1 MINLRILF
9 CFVLMALSTT
19 LQAERFVVE
28 SEGTAL
34 KTAELPY
41 SVYEARAISNA
52 LQLVLHT
59 GAQSLDSFSLVENGK
74 VLFDQISAQ
83 SNVQIAGY
91 RVLSTKDHGDKVSAR
106 LKILLLPENQNE
118 TQISCR
124 QPNNLDLA
132 FKWQGLSI
140 KKSMPFWVRF
150 DELSLTHT
158 IGAMM
163 AANRKFNFQENNS
176 ERSTTSSGYSLYE
189 NENENTPKRSIPNYL
204 LTLSLDLDVK
214 TTNVIQ
220 RKKVLLVKA
229 KSELF
234 RKSKALNGTETK
246 TEMEI
251 EKSGMFVGGSNS
263 RRRDLESIQEA
274 VFKLAVES
282 ITQTLNHLECMNFT
296 GKIKLKNG
304 NLEIDYGLQDGLSPD
319 DIFSSIQSGTQQYYF
334 TVKQMNNTST
344 TLHALTQGKTGKS
357 FDGLNIKLLERY

>member
-1 MINLRILF
+1 MLI
-9 CFVLMALSTT
+9 ALSTT
-19 LQAERFVVE
+19 LRAERFVVE
-28 SEGTAL
+28 AEGTAL

-132 FKWQGLSI
+132 FQWQGLSI
-140 KKSMPFWVRF
+140 KKSMPFWVQF
-150 DELSLTHT
+150 DELSLTQT
-158 IGAMM
+158 IEAMM

-176 ERSTTSSGYSLYE
+176 DRSTTSSSYSLY
-189 NENENTPKRSIPNYL
+189 ENENTPKRSIPNYL
-204 LTLSLDLDVK
+204 LTLSLDLDVT

-234 RKSKALNGTETK
+234 RKAKALNGTETK

-263 RRRDLESIQEA
+263 RRRDLDSIQEA

-282 ITQTLNHLECMNFT
+282 ITQTLQHLECMHFS
-296 GKIKLKNG
+296 GKIKLKNE

-319 DIFSSIQSGTQQYYF
+319 DIFSSVQSGTQQYYF

-357 FDGLNIKLLERY
+357 FDGLSIKLLERY

>member
-1 MINLRILF
+1 MDNLRILF
-9 CFVLMALSTT
+9 CFVLMALSTS

-52 LQLVLHT
+52 LQLVLQT

-106 LKILLLPENQNE
+106 LEILLLPENQNE

-140 KKSMPFWVRF
+140 KKSLPFWVQF
-150 DELSLTHT
+150 DELSLTQT
-158 IGAMM
+158 IEAMM
-163 AANRKFNFQENNS
+163 AANPKFNFQENNS
-176 ERSTTSSGYSLYE
+176 DRSSTSSSYSLYE
-189 NENENTPKRSIPNYL
+189 SGNTPKRSIPNYL
-204 LTLSLDLDVK
+204 LTLSLDLDAK
-214 TTNVIQ
+214 TTHVIQ
-220 RKKVLLVKA
+220 RKKVLVVKA

-263 RRRDLESIQEA
+263 RRQDLESIQEA
-274 VFKLAVES
+274 VFELAVGS
-282 ITQTLNHLECMNFT
+282 ITQTLHHLECMNFS
-296 GKIKLKNG
+296 GKIKLKNE

-344 TLHALTQGKTGKS
+344 TLHALTQGKTGKY
-357 FDGLNIKLLERY
+357 FDGLSIKLLERY

>member
-1 MINLRILF
+1 MDNLRILF
-9 CFVLMALSTT
+9 CFVLMALSTS

-52 LQLVLHT
+52 LQLVLQT

-106 LKILLLPENQNE
+106 LEILLLPENQNE
-118 TQISCR
+118 TQMSCR

-140 KKSMPFWVRF
+140 KKSLPFWVQF
-150 DELSLTHT
+150 DELSLTQT
-158 IGAMM
+158 IEAMM
-163 AANRKFNFQENNS
+163 AANPKFNFQENNS
-176 ERSTTSSGYSLYE
+176 DRSSTSSSYSLYE
-189 NENENTPKRSIPNYL
+189 SGNTPKRSIPNYL
-204 LTLSLDLDVK
+204 LTLSLDLDAK
-214 TTNVIQ
+214 TTHVIQ
-220 RKKVLLVKA
+220 RKKVLVVKA

-274 VFKLAVES
+274 VFELAVGS
-282 ITQTLNHLECMNFT
+282 ITQTLHHLECMNFS
-296 GKIKLKNG
+296 GKIKLKNK

-357 FDGLNIKLLERY
+357 FDGLSIKLLERY

>member
-1 MINLRILF
+1 MHKIYFLIYLILVTLSNAAVAEGLIVEAKGT
-9 CFVLMALSTT
+9 VLKTTT
-19 LQAERFVVE
+19 LSNDLYQ
-28 SEGTAL
+28 T
-34 KTAELPY
+34 
-41 SVYEARAISNA
+41 RAIANA
-52 LQLVLHT
+52 LQTVVHSSP
-59 GAQSLDSFSLVENGK
+59 QSLGSFSLIENGK

-106 LKILLLPENQNE
+106 LEILLLPTDQNE

-140 KKSMPFWVRF
+140 KKSLPFWVQF
-150 DELSLTHT
+150 DELSLTQT
-158 IGAMM
+158 IEAMM
-163 AANRKFNFQENNS
+163 AANPKFNFQENNS
-176 ERSTTSSGYSLYE
+176 DRSSTSSSYSLYE
-189 NENENTPKRSIPNYL
+189 SGNTPKRSIPNYL

-282 ITQTLNHLECMNFT
+282 ITQTLHHLECMNFS
-296 GKIKLKNG
+296 GKIKLKNK

-319 DIFSSIQSGTQQYYF
+319 DIFSSLQSGTQQYYF

-357 FDGLNIKLLERY
+357 FDGLSIKLLERY

>member
-1 MINLRILF
+1 MMDNLRILF
-9 CFVLMALSTT
+9 CFVLMALSTS

-52 LQLVLHT
+52 LQLVLQT

-91 RVLSTKDHGDKVSAR
+91 RVLSIKDHGDKVSAR
-106 LKILLLPENQNE
+106 LEILLLPENQNE

-140 KKSMPFWVRF
+140 KKSLPFWVQF
-150 DELSLTHT
+150 DELSLTQT
-158 IGAMM
+158 IEAMM
-163 AANRKFNFQENNS
+163 AANPKFNFQENNS
-176 ERSTTSSGYSLYE
+176 DRSSTSSSYSLYE
-189 NENENTPKRSIPNYL
+189 SGNTPKRSIPNYL
-204 LTLSLDLDVK
+204 LTLSLDLDAK
-214 TTNVIQ
+214 TTHVIQ
-220 RKKVLLVKA
+220 RKKVLVVKA

-274 VFKLAVES
+274 VFELAVGS
-282 ITQTLNHLECMNFT
+282 ITQTLHHLECMNFS
-296 GKIKLKNG
+296 GKIKLKNE

-344 TLHALTQGKTGKS
+344 TLHALTQGKTGKY
-357 FDGLNIKLLERY
+357 FDGLSIKLLERY

>member
-1 MINLRILF
+1 MT
-9 CFVLMALSTT
+9 LSTT

-140 KKSMPFWVRF
+140 KKSMPFWVQF
-150 DELSLTHT
+150 DEQSLAQT
-158 IGAMM
+158 IEAMM

-176 ERSTTSSGYSLYE
+176 DRSTTPSSYSLY
-189 NENENTPKRSIPNYL
+189 ENENTPKRSIPNYL

-263 RRRDLESIQEA
+263 RRQDLESIQEA
-274 VFKLAVES
+274 VFELAVES
-282 ITQTLNHLECMNFT
+282 ITQTLHHLECMNFS
-296 GKIKLKNG
+296 GKIKLKNE
-304 NLEIDYGLQDGLSPD
+304 NLEIDYGLQDGLTPD
-319 DIFSSIQSGTQQYYF
+319 DIFSTIQSGTQQYYF

-357 FDGLNIKLLERY
+357 FDGLSIKLLERY

>member
-1 MINLRILF
+1 MLI
-9 CFVLMALSTT
+9 ALSTT
-19 LQAERFVVE
+19 LRAERFVVE

-132 FKWQGLSI
+132 FQWQGLSI
-140 KKSMPFWVRF
+140 KKSMPFWVQF
-150 DELSLTHT
+150 DELSLTQT
-158 IGAMM
+158 IEAMM

-176 ERSTTSSGYSLYE
+176 DRSTTSSGYSLY
-189 NENENTPKRSIPNYL
+189 ENENTPKRSIPNYL

-214 TTNVIQ
+214 ATNVIQ

-229 KSELF
+229 KSQLF

-263 RRRDLESIQEA
+263 SRRDLDSIQEA

-282 ITQTLNHLECMNFT
+282 ITQTLHHLECMNFS
-296 GKIKLKNG
+296 GKIKLKNK

-319 DIFSSIQSGTQQYYF
+319 DIFSSVQSGTQQYYF

-357 FDGLNIKLLERY
+357 FDGLSIKLLERY

>member
-1 MINLRILF
+1 MDNLRILF
-9 CFVLMALSTT
+9 CFVLMALSTS

-52 LQLVLHT
+52 LQLVLQT

-106 LKILLLPENQNE
+106 LEILLLPENQNE

-140 KKSMPFWVRF
+140 KKSLPFWVQF
-150 DELSLTHT
+150 DELSLTQT
-158 IGAMM
+158 IEAMM
-163 AANRKFNFQENNS
+163 AANPKFNFQENNS
-176 ERSTTSSGYSLYE
+176 DRSSTSSSYSLYE
-189 NENENTPKRSIPNYL
+189 SGNTPKRSIPNYL
-204 LTLSLDLDVK
+204 LTLSLDLDAK
-214 TTNVIQ
+214 TTHVIQ
-220 RKKVLLVKA
+220 RKKVLVVKA

-263 RRRDLESIQEA
+263 RRRDLDSIQEA

-282 ITQTLNHLECMNFT
+282 ITQTLHHLECMNFS
-296 GKIKLKNG
+296 GKIKFKNE

-319 DIFSSIQSGTQQYYF
+319 DIFSSVQSGTQQYYF

-344 TLHALTQGKTGKS
+344 TLHALTQGKAGKS
-357 FDGLNIKLLERY
+357 FDGLSIKLLERY

>member
-1 MINLRILF
+1 MDNLRILF
-9 CFVLMALSTT
+9 CFVLMALSTS

-52 LQLVLHT
+52 LQLVLQT

-106 LKILLLPENQNE
+106 LEILLLPENQNE

-132 FKWQGLSI
+132 FKWKGLSI
-140 KKSMPFWVRF
+140 KKSMPFWVQF
-150 DELSLTHT
+150 DELSLTQT
-158 IGAMM
+158 IEAMM

-176 ERSTTSSGYSLYE
+176 DRSTTSSSYSLY
-189 NENENTPKRSIPNYL
+189 ENENTPKRSIPNYL

-220 RKKVLLVKA
+220 RKKVLIVKA

-234 RKSKALNGTETK
+234 RKSKVLNATETK

-251 EKSGMFVGGSNS
+251 EKSGVFVGGSNS

-274 VFKLAVES
+274 VFELAVGS
-282 ITQTLNHLECMNFT
+282 ITQTLQHLECMHFS
-296 GKIKLKNG
+296 GKIKLKNE

-334 TVKQMNNTST
+334 TVEQMSNTST
-344 TLHALTQGKTGKS
+344 TLHALTPGKTGKS
-357 FDGLNIKLLERY
+357 FDGLNIKLLERF

>member
-1 MINLRILF
+1 
-9 CFVLMALSTT
+9 MALTNT
-19 LQAERFVVE
+19 LHAERFVIE

-41 SVYEARAISNA
+41 SLYEARAISNA
-52 LQLVLHT
+52 LQLALQK

-106 LKILLLPENQNE
+106 LEILLLPTDQNK

-132 FKWQGLSI
+132 FEWQGFSI
-140 KKSMPFWVRF
+140 KKSLPFWVQF
-150 DELSLTHT
+150 DKLSLTQA
-158 IGAMM
+158 IESMM
-163 AANRKFNFQENNS
+163 ATDHKFNFQKNDS
-176 ERSTTSSGYSLYE
+176 DRFTASSSYSLYD
-189 NENENTPKRSIPNYL
+189 NENAPVRSVPNYL
-204 LTLSLDLDVK
+204 LTLALDLDVK

-234 RKSKALNGTETK
+234 RKSQVLSGAEPK
-246 TEMEI
+246 TEIEI
-251 EKSGMFVGGSNS
+251 EKSGMFASGSNS
-263 RRRDLESIQEA
+263 RRQDLESIQTAISE
-274 VFKLAVES
+274 LALAS
-282 ITQTLNHLECMNFT
+282 ITQTLQHLECMNFS
-296 GKIKLKNG
+296 GEIKLKNK
-304 NLEIDYGLQDGLSPD
+304 NLEIDYGLQDGLSPE
-319 DIFSSIQSGTQQYYF
+319 DIFSSLQSGTQQYYF

-344 TLHALTQGKTGKS
+344 TLHALTQGKTGMS
-357 FDGLNIKLLERY
+357 FDGLNIKLLERF

>member
-1 MINLRILF
+1 MMDNLRILF
-9 CFVLMALSTT
+9 CFVLMALSTS

-52 LQLVLHT
+52 LQLVLQT

-106 LKILLLPENQNE
+106 LEILLLPENQNE

-140 KKSMPFWVRF
+140 KKSLPFWVQF
-150 DELSLTHT
+150 DELSLTQT
-158 IGAMM
+158 IEAMM
-163 AANRKFNFQENNS
+163 AANPKFNFQENNS
-176 ERSTTSSGYSLYE
+176 DRSSTSSSYSLYE
-189 NENENTPKRSIPNYL
+189 SGNTPKRSIPNYL
-204 LTLSLDLDVK
+204 LTLSLDLDAK
-214 TTNVIQ
+214 TTHVIQ
-220 RKKVLLVKA
+220 RKKVLVVKA

-274 VFKLAVES
+274 VFELAVGS
-282 ITQTLNHLECMNFT
+282 ITQTLHHLECMNFS
-296 GKIKLKNG
+296 GKIKLKNE

-344 TLHALTQGKTGKS
+344 TLHALTQGKTGKY
-357 FDGLNIKLLERY
+357 FDGLSIKLLERY

>member
-118 TQISCR
+118 TQVSCR

-176 ERSTTSSGYSLYE
+176 ERSTTSSGYSLY
-189 NENENTPKRSIPNYL
+189 ENENTPKRSIPNYL

-263 RRRDLESIQEA
+263 KRRDLESIQEA

>member
-1 MINLRILF
+1 MDNLRILF
-9 CFVLMALSTT
+9 CFVLMALSTS

-52 LQLVLHT
+52 LQLVLQT

-106 LKILLLPENQNE
+106 LEILLLPENQNE

-140 KKSMPFWVRF
+140 KKSLPFWVQF
-150 DELSLTHT
+150 DELSLTQT
-158 IGAMM
+158 IEAMM
-163 AANRKFNFQENNS
+163 AANPKFNFQENNS
-176 ERSTTSSGYSLYE
+176 DRSSTSSSYSLYE
-189 NENENTPKRSIPNYL
+189 SGNTPKRSIPNYL
-204 LTLSLDLDVK
+204 LTLSLDLDAK
-214 TTNVIQ
+214 TTHVIQ
-220 RKKVLLVKA
+220 RKKVLVVKA

-274 VFKLAVES
+274 VFELAVGS
-282 ITQTLNHLECMNFT
+282 ITQTLHHLECMNFS
-296 GKIKLKNG
+296 GKIKLKNK

-319 DIFSSIQSGTQQYYF
+319 DIFSSVQSGTQQYYF

-344 TLHALTQGKTGKS
+344 TLHALTQGKTGKY
-357 FDGLNIKLLERY
+357 FDGLSIKLLERY

>member
-1 MINLRILF
+1 MMKNLQILF

-19 LQAERFVVE
+19 LHAERFVVE

-132 FKWQGLSI
+132 FQWQGLSI
-140 KKSMPFWVRF
+140 KKSMPFWVQF
-150 DELSLTHT
+150 DELSLTQT
-158 IGAMM
+158 IEAMM

-176 ERSTTSSGYSLYE
+176 DRSTTSSSYSLY
-189 NENENTPKRSIPNYL
+189 ENENTPKRSIPNYL

-251 EKSGMFVGGSNS
+251 EKSGIFVGGSNS
-263 RRRDLESIQEA
+263 RRRDLESIQDA
-274 VFKLAVES
+274 VFELAVES
-282 ITQTLNHLECMNFT
+282 ITQTLHHLECMNFS
-296 GKIKLKNG
+296 GKIKLKNE

-344 TLHALTQGKTGKS
+344 TLHALTHGKTGKS
-357 FDGLNIKLLERY
+357 FDGLSIKLLERY

>member
-1 MINLRILF
+1 MKNLQILF

-19 LQAERFVVE
+19 LHAERFVVE

-106 LKILLLPENQNE
+106 LKILLMPENQNE
-118 TQISCR
+118 NQISCR

-140 KKSMPFWVRF
+140 KKSMPFWVQF
-150 DELSLTHT
+150 DELSLTQT
-158 IGAMM
+158 IEAMM
-163 AANRKFNFQENNS
+163 AANSKFNFQENNS
-176 ERSTTSSGYSLYE
+176 DRSTASSSYSLY
-189 NENENTPKRSIPNYL
+189 ENENTPKRSIPNYL

-234 RKSKALNGTETK
+234 RKSKVLNGTETK
-246 TEMEI
+246 TELEI
-251 EKSGMFVGGSNS
+251 EKSGMFVGSSNS
-263 RRRDLESIQEA
+263 RRQDLESIQEA
-274 VFKLAVES
+274 VFELAVES
-282 ITQTLNHLECMNFT
+282 ITQTLHHLECMNFS
-296 GKIKLKNG
+296 GKLKLKNET
-304 NLEIDYGLQDGLSPD
+304 LEIDYGLQDGLSPD
-319 DIFSSIQSGTQQYYF
+319 DIFSSKQSGTQQYYF

-357 FDGLNIKLLERY
+357 FDGLSIKLLERY

>member
-1 MINLRILF
+1 MNNLRILF

-140 KKSMPFWVRF
+140 KKSMPFWVQF

-158 IGAMM
+158 IEAMM

-176 ERSTTSSGYSLYE
+176 DRSTTSSGYSLY
-189 NENENTPKRSIPNYL
+189 ENENTPKRSIPNYL

-274 VFKLAVES
+274 VFELAVES
-282 ITQTLNHLECMNFT
+282 ITQTLHHLECMNFS
-296 GKIKLKNG
+296 GKIKLKNK

-357 FDGLNIKLLERY
+357 FDGLSIKLLERY

>member
-1 MINLRILF
+1 
-9 CFVLMALSTT
+9 MALSTT

-140 KKSMPFWVRF
+140 KKSMPFWVQF

-158 IGAMM
+158 IEAMM

-176 ERSTTSSGYSLYE
+176 ERSTTSSGYSLY
-189 NENENTPKRSIPNYL
+189 ENENTPKRSIPNYL

-263 RRRDLESIQEA
+263 RRRDLESIQET
-274 VFKLAVES
+274 VFQLAVDS
-282 ITQTLNHLECMNFT
+282 ITQTLHHLECMNFS
-296 GKIKLKNG
+296 GKIKLKNE

-357 FDGLNIKLLERY
+357 FDGLSIKLLERY

>member
-1 MINLRILF
+1 
-9 CFVLMALSTT
+9 MALSTT

-158 IGAMM
+158 IEAMM

-176 ERSTTSSGYSLYE
+176 ERSTTSSGYSLY
-189 NENENTPKRSIPNYL
+189 ENENTPKRSIPNYL

-357 FDGLNIKLLERY
+357 FDGLSIKLLERY

>member
-1 MINLRILF
+1 MLNNLQILF
-9 CFVLMALSTT
+9 CFVLIALSTT
-19 LQAERFVVE
+19 LRAERFVVE
-28 SEGTAL
+28 AEGTAL

-118 TQISCR
+118 TQVSCR

-140 KKSMPFWVRF
+140 KKSMPFWVQF
-150 DELSLTHT
+150 DELSLTQT
-158 IGAMM
+158 IEAMM

-176 ERSTTSSGYSLYE
+176 DRSTTSSSYSLYE
-189 NENENTPKRSIPNYL
+189 TENTPKRSIPNYL

-220 RKKVLLVKA
+220 RKKVFLVKA

-246 TEMEI
+246 TEIEI

-263 RRRDLESIQEA
+263 RRRDLDSIQEA

-282 ITQTLNHLECMNFT
+282 ITQTLHHLECMNFS
-296 GKIKLKNG
+296 GKIKLKNR

-357 FDGLNIKLLERY
+357 FDGLSIKLLDRY

>member
-1 MINLRILF
+1 MLNNLQILF
-9 CFVLMALSTT
+9 CFVLIALSTT
-19 LQAERFVVE
+19 LRAERFVVE

-132 FKWQGLSI
+132 FQWQGLSI
-140 KKSMPFWVRF
+140 KKSMPFWVQF
-150 DELSLTHT
+150 DELSLTQT
-158 IGAMM
+158 IEAMM

-176 ERSTTSSGYSLYE
+176 DRSTTSSSYSLY
-189 NENENTPKRSIPNYL
+189 ENENTPKRSIPNYL

-214 TTNVIQ
+214 TSNVIQ

-274 VFKLAVES
+274 VFQLAVDS
-282 ITQTLNHLECMNFT
+282 ITQTLHHLECMNFS
-296 GKIKLKNG
+296 GKIKLKNK

-319 DIFSSIQSGTQQYYF
+319 DIFSSVQSGTQQYYF

-357 FDGLNIKLLERY
+357 FDGLSIKLLERY

>member
-1 MINLRILF
+1 MNNLRILF
-9 CFVLMALSTT
+9 CFVLMALTTT
-19 LQAERFVVE
+19 LHAERFVVE
-28 SEGTAL
+28 SEGTAR

-41 SVYEARAISNA
+41 SVYEARAISKA
-52 LQLVLHT
+52 LHSVLQT
-59 GAQSLDSFSLVENGK
+59 GAQSLDSFSVVENGK

-91 RVLSTKDHGDKVSAR
+91 RVLSTTDHGDKVSAR
-106 LKILLLPENQNE
+106 LEILLLPTDQNE

-124 QPNNLDLA
+124 QPNNLDLV
-132 FKWQGLSI
+132 FEWQGFYE
-140 KKSMPFWVRF
+140 KKSLPFWVKF
-150 DELSLTHT
+150 DELSLTQT
-158 IGAMM
+158 IEAIM
-163 AANRKFNFQENNS
+163 ATDSKFNLQKNNS
-176 ERSTTSSGYSLYE
+176 DHFTTSSSYSLYE
-189 NENENTPKRSIPNYL
+189 TENTPKRSIPNYL

-246 TEMEI
+246 TEIEL

-282 ITQTLNHLECMNFT
+282 ISQTLHHLECMDFS
-296 GKIKLKNG
+296 GEIKLKNE

-319 DIFSSIQSGTQQYYF
+319 DIFSSILSGTQQYYF

-357 FDGLNIKLLERY
+357 FDGLNIKLLERF

>member
-1 MINLRILF
+1 M
-9 CFVLMALSTT
+9 LMAFSTT

-140 KKSMPFWVRF
+140 KKSMPFWVQF
-150 DELSLTHT
+150 DELSLAHT
-158 IGAMM
+158 IEAMM

-176 ERSTTSSGYSLYE
+176 DRSTTSSGYSLY
-189 NENENTPKRSIPNYL
+189 ENENTPKRSIPNYL

-263 RRRDLESIQEA
+263 RRQDLESIQEA
-274 VFKLAVES
+274 VFELAVES
-282 ITQTLNHLECMNFT
+282 ITQTLHHLECMNFS
-296 GKIKLKNG
+296 GKIKLKNE

-357 FDGLNIKLLERY
+357 FDGLSIKLLERY

>member
-1 MINLRILF
+1 MDNLRILF
-9 CFVLMALSTT
+9 CFVLMALSTS

-140 KKSMPFWVRF
+140 KKSLPFWVQF
-150 DELSLTHT
+150 DELSLTQT
-158 IGAMM
+158 IEAMM
-163 AANRKFNFQENNS
+163 AANPKFNFQENNS
-176 ERSTTSSGYSLYE
+176 DRSTTSSSYSLY
-189 NENENTPKRSIPNYL
+189 ENENTPKRSIPNYL

-274 VFKLAVES
+274 VFELAVGS
-282 ITQTLNHLECMNFT
+282 ITQTLHHLECMNFS
-296 GKIKLKNG
+296 GKIKLKNE

-344 TLHALTQGKTGKS
+344 TLHALTQGKTGKY
-357 FDGLNIKLLERY
+357 FDGLSIKLLERY

>member
-1 MINLRILF
+1 
-9 CFVLMALSTT
+9 MALSTS

-52 LQLVLHT
+52 LQLVLQT

-106 LKILLLPENQNE
+106 LEILLLPENQNE

-140 KKSMPFWVRF
+140 KKSLPFWVQF
-150 DELSLTHT
+150 DELSLTQT
-158 IGAMM
+158 IEAMM
-163 AANRKFNFQENNS
+163 AANPKFNFQENNS
-176 ERSTTSSGYSLYE
+176 DRSSTSSSYSLYE
-189 NENENTPKRSIPNYL
+189 SGNTPKRSIPNYL
-204 LTLSLDLDVK
+204 LTLSLDLDAK
-214 TTNVIQ
+214 TTHVIQ
-220 RKKVLLVKA
+220 RKKVLVVKA

-251 EKSGMFVGGSNS
+251 EKSGMFVAGSNS

-274 VFKLAVES
+274 VFELAVGS
-282 ITQTLNHLECMNFT
+282 ITQTLHHLECMNYSGT
-296 GKIKLKNG
+296 IKLKNE

-344 TLHALTQGKTGKS
+344 TLHALTQGKTGKY
-357 FDGLNIKLLERY
+357 FDGLSIKLLERY

>member
-1 MINLRILF
+1 MDNLRILF
-9 CFVLMALSTT
+9 CFVLMALSTS

-52 LQLVLHT
+52 LQLVLQT

-106 LKILLLPENQNE
+106 LEILLLPENQNE

-140 KKSMPFWVRF
+140 KKSMPFWVQF
-150 DELSLTHT
+150 DELSLTQT
-158 IGAMM
+158 IEAMM

-176 ERSTTSSGYSLYE
+176 DRSTTSSSYSLYE
-189 NENENTPKRSIPNYL
+189 NENIPKRSTPNYL

-274 VFKLAVES
+274 VFELAVGS
-282 ITQTLNHLECMNFT
+282 ITQTLHHLECMNFS
-296 GKIKLKNG
+296 GKIKLKNE

-344 TLHALTQGKTGKS
+344 TLHALTQGKTGKY
-357 FDGLNIKLLERY
+357 FDGLSIKLLERY

>member
-1 MINLRILF
+1 MKNLPILF

-19 LQAERFVVE
+19 AHAERFVVE

-52 LQLVLHT
+52 LQLVLQT

-106 LKILLLPENQNE
+106 LEILLLPENQNE

-132 FKWQGLSI
+132 FKWQGFSI
-140 KKSMPFWVRF
+140 KKSLPFWVQF
-150 DELSLTHT
+150 DELSLTQT
-158 IGAMM
+158 IEAMM
-163 AANRKFNFQENNS
+163 ATNSKFNFQKNNPY
-176 ERSTTSSGYSLYE
+176 RSTTSSSYSLYE
-189 NENENTPKRSIPNYL
+189 NENAPVRSTPNYL

-214 TTNVIQ
+214 TTNLLQ
-220 RKKVLLVKA
+220 RKKVLSVKA
-229 KSELF
+229 QSELF
-234 RKSKALNGTETK
+234 RKSQALNGAESK
-246 TEMEI
+246 TEIEI
-251 EKSGMFVGGSNS
+251 EKSSMFVSGSNS
-263 RRRDLESIQEA
+263 RRRDSESIQAA
-274 VFKLAVES
+274 VFELALES
-282 ITQTLNHLECMNFT
+282 ITQTLQHLECIEFS
-296 GKIKLKNG
+296 GKIKLKNK

-344 TLHALTQGKTGKS
+344 TLHALTQGKTGKY
-357 FDGLNIKLLERY
+357 FDGLSIKLLERY

>member
-1 MINLRILF
+1 MLI
-9 CFVLMALSTT
+9 ALSTT
-19 LQAERFVVE
+19 LRAERFVVE

-132 FKWQGLSI
+132 FQWQGLSI
-140 KKSMPFWVRF
+140 KKSMPFWVQF
-150 DELSLTHT
+150 DELSLTQT
-158 IGAMM
+158 IEAMM

-176 ERSTTSSGYSLYE
+176 DRSTTSSSYSLY
-189 NENENTPKRSIPNYL
+189 ENENTPKRSIPNYL

-220 RKKVLLVKA
+220 KKKVLLVKA

-234 RKSKALNGTETK
+234 RKSKALNATETK
-246 TEMEI
+246 TDMEI
-251 EKSGMFVGGSNS
+251 EKSAMFVGGSNS

-274 VFKLAVES
+274 VFELAVES
-282 ITQTLNHLECMNFT
+282 ITKTLHQLECMNFS
-296 GKIKLKNG
+296 GKIKLKNE

-357 FDGLNIKLLERY
+357 FDGLSIKLLERY

>member
-1 MINLRILF
+1 MDNLRILF
-9 CFVLMALSTT
+9 CFVLMALSTS

-106 LKILLLPENQNE
+106 LEILLLPENQNE

-140 KKSMPFWVRF
+140 KKSLPFWVQF
-150 DELSLTHT
+150 DELSLTQT
-158 IGAMM
+158 IEAMM
-163 AANRKFNFQENNS
+163 AANPKFNFQENNS
-176 ERSTTSSGYSLYE
+176 DRSSTSSSYSLYE
-189 NENENTPKRSIPNYL
+189 SGNTPKRSIPNYL

-214 TTNVIQ
+214 TSNVIQ

-274 VFKLAVES
+274 VFELAVGS
-282 ITQTLNHLECMNFT
+282 ITQTLHHLECMNFS
-296 GKIKLKNG
+296 GKIKLKNK

-319 DIFSSIQSGTQQYYF
+319 DIFSSVQSGTQQYYF

-344 TLHALTQGKTGKS
+344 TLHALTQGKAGKS
-357 FDGLNIKLLERY
+357 FDGLSIKLLERY

>member
-1 MINLRILF
+1 
-9 CFVLMALSTT
+9 MALSTS

-52 LQLVLHT
+52 LQLVLQT

-106 LKILLLPENQNE
+106 LEILLLPENQNE
-118 TQISCR
+118 TQMSCR
-124 QPNNLDLA
+124 QPNNLDLT

-140 KKSMPFWVRF
+140 KKSLPFWVQF
-150 DELSLTHT
+150 DELSLTQT
-158 IGAMM
+158 IEAMM
-163 AANRKFNFQENNS
+163 AANPKFNFQENNS
-176 ERSTTSSGYSLYE
+176 DRSSTSSSYSLYE
-189 NENENTPKRSIPNYL
+189 SGNTPKRSIPNYL

-214 TTNVIQ
+214 TTHVIQ
-220 RKKVLLVKA
+220 RKKVLVVKA

-246 TEMEI
+246 TEIEI

-263 RRRDLESIQEA
+263 RRRDLEGIQEA
-274 VFKLAVES
+274 VFELAVGS
-282 ITQTLNHLECMNFT
+282 ITQTLHHLECMNFS
-296 GKIKLKNG
+296 GKIKLKNE

-344 TLHALTQGKTGKS
+344 TLHALTQGKTGKY
-357 FDGLNIKLLERY
+357 FDGLSIKLLERY

>member
-1 MINLRILF
+1 M
-9 CFVLMALSTT
+9 LMAFSTT

-140 KKSMPFWVRF
+140 KKSMPFWVQF
-150 DELSLTHT
+150 DEQSLAQT
-158 IGAMM
+158 IEAMM

-176 ERSTTSSGYSLYE
+176 DRSTTSSSYSLY
-189 NENENTPKRSIPNYL
+189 ENENTPKRSIPNYL

-263 RRRDLESIQEA
+263 RRQDLESIQEA
-274 VFKLAVES
+274 VFELAVES
-282 ITQTLNHLECMNFT
+282 ITKTLHHLECMNFS
-296 GKIKLKNG
+296 GKIKFKNK
-304 NLEIDYGLQDGLSPD
+304 NLEIDYGLQDGLTPD
-319 DIFSSIQSGTQQYYF
+319 DIFSTIQSGTQQYYF

-357 FDGLNIKLLERY
+357 FDGLSIKLLERY

>member
-1 MINLRILF
+1 MDNLRILF
-9 CFVLMALSTT
+9 CFVLMALSTS

-52 LQLVLHT
+52 LQLVLQT

-106 LKILLLPENQNE
+106 LEILLLPENQNE

-132 FKWQGLSI
+132 FQWQGLSI
-140 KKSMPFWVRF
+140 KKSMPFWVQF
-150 DELSLTHT
+150 DELSLTQT
-158 IGAMM
+158 IEAMM
-163 AANRKFNFQENNS
+163 AANPKFNFQENNS
-176 ERSTTSSGYSLYE
+176 DRSSTSSSYSLYE
-189 NENENTPKRSIPNYL
+189 SGNTPKRSIPNYL
-204 LTLSLDLDVK
+204 LTLSLDLDAK
-214 TTNVIQ
+214 TTHVIQ
-220 RKKVLLVKA
+220 RKKVLVVKA

-274 VFKLAVES
+274 VFELAVGS
-282 ITQTLNHLECMNFT
+282 ITQTLHHLECMNFS
-296 GKIKLKNG
+296 GKIKLKNK

-344 TLHALTQGKTGKS
+344 TLHALTQGKAGKS
-357 FDGLNIKLLERY
+357 FDGLSIKLLERY

>member
-1 MINLRILF
+1 MNNLRILF

-140 KKSMPFWVRF
+140 KKSMPFWVQF
-150 DELSLTHT
+150 DELSLTQT
-158 IGAMM
+158 IEAMM

-176 ERSTTSSGYSLYE
+176 DRSTTSSSYSLY
-189 NENENTPKRSIPNYL
+189 ENENTPKRSIPNYL

-274 VFKLAVES
+274 VFELAVGS
-282 ITQTLNHLECMNFT
+282 ITQTLHHLECMNFS
-296 GKIKLKNG
+296 GKIKLKNE

-319 DIFSSIQSGTQQYYF
+319 DIFSSVQSGTQQYYF

-357 FDGLNIKLLERY
+357 FDGLSIKLLERY

>member
-1 MINLRILF
+1 
-9 CFVLMALSTT
+9 MALSTT

-74 VLFDQISAQ
+74 VLFYQISAQ

-132 FKWQGLSI
+132 FKWQGLST
-140 KKSMPFWVRF
+140 KKSMPFWVQF

-158 IGAMM
+158 IEAMM

-189 NENENTPKRSIPNYL
+189 NENTPKRSMPNYL
-204 LTLSLDLDVK
+204 LTLSLNLDVK

-274 VFKLAVES
+274 VFKLVVES
-282 ITQTLNHLECMNFT
+282 ITQTLHHLECMNFS
-296 GKIKLKNG
+296 GKIKLKNE

-357 FDGLNIKLLERY
+357 FDGLSIKLLERY

>member
-1 MINLRILF
+1 
-9 CFVLMALSTT
+9 
-19 LQAERFVVE
+19 
-28 SEGTAL
+28 
-34 KTAELPY
+34 
-41 SVYEARAISNA
+41 
-52 LQLVLHT
+52 
-59 GAQSLDSFSLVENGK
+59 
-74 VLFDQISAQ
+74 
-83 SNVQIAGY
+83 
-91 RVLSTKDHGDKVSAR
+91 
-106 LKILLLPENQNE
+106 
-118 TQISCR
+118 
-124 QPNNLDLA
+124 
-132 FKWQGLSI
+132 
-140 KKSMPFWVRF
+140 MPFWVQF
-150 DELSLTHT
+150 DELSLIHT
-158 IGAMM
+158 IEAMM

-176 ERSTTSSGYSLYE
+176 ERSTTSSGYSLY
-189 NENENTPKRSIPNYL
+189 ENENTPKRSIPNYL

-251 EKSGMFVGGSNS
+251 EKSSMFVGGSNS

-282 ITQTLNHLECMNFT
+282 ITQTLHHLECMNFS
-296 GKIKLKNG
+296 GKIKLKNE

-357 FDGLNIKLLERY
+357 FDGLSIKLLERY

>member
-1 MINLRILF
+1 MMVNLRILF

-140 KKSMPFWVRF
+140 KKSMPFWVQF

-158 IGAMM
+158 IEAMM

-176 ERSTTSSGYSLYE
+176 ERSTTSSGYSLY
-189 NENENTPKRSIPNYL
+189 ENENTPKRSIPNYL

-274 VFKLAVES
+274 VFELAVES
-282 ITQTLNHLECMNFT
+282 ITQTLHHLECMNFS
-296 GKIKLKNG
+296 GKIKLKNE

-357 FDGLNIKLLERY
+357 FDGLSIKLLERY

>member
-1 MINLRILF
+1 
-9 CFVLMALSTT
+9 MALSTT

-106 LKILLLPENQNE
+106 LKVLLLPENQNE

-140 KKSMPFWVRF
+140 KKSMPFWVQF

-158 IGAMM
+158 IEAMM

-176 ERSTTSSGYSLYE
+176 ERSTTSSGYSLY
-189 NENENTPKRSIPNYL
+189 ENENTPKRSIPNYL

-274 VFKLAVES
+274 VFELAVES
-282 ITQTLNHLECMNFT
+282 ITQTLHHLECMNFS
-296 GKIKLKNG
+296 GKIKLKNE

-357 FDGLNIKLLERY
+357 FDGLSIKLLERY

>member
-1 MINLRILF
+1 MDNLRILF
-9 CFVLMALSTT
+9 CFVLMALSTS

-52 LQLVLHT
+52 LQLVLQT

-106 LKILLLPENQNE
+106 LEILLLPENQNE
-118 TQISCR
+118 TQMSCR

-140 KKSMPFWVRF
+140 KKSLPFWAQF
-150 DELSLTHT
+150 DELSLTQT
-158 IGAMM
+158 IEAMM
-163 AANRKFNFQENNS
+163 AANPKFNFQENNS
-176 ERSTTSSGYSLYE
+176 DRSSTSSSYSLYE
-189 NENENTPKRSIPNYL
+189 SGNTPKRSIPNYL

-214 TTNVIQ
+214 TTHVIQ
-220 RKKVLLVKA
+220 RKKVLVVKA

-246 TEMEI
+246 TEIEI

-274 VFKLAVES
+274 VFELAVGS
-282 ITQTLNHLECMNFT
+282 ITQTLHHLECMNFS
-296 GKIKLKNG
+296 GKIKLKNE

-344 TLHALTQGKTGKS
+344 TLHALTQGKTGKY
-357 FDGLNIKLLERY
+357 FDGLSIKLLERY

>member
-1 MINLRILF
+1 MVNLRILF

-140 KKSMPFWVRF
+140 KKSMPFWVQF

-158 IGAMM
+158 IEAMM

-176 ERSTTSSGYSLYE
+176 ERFTTSSGYSLY
-189 NENENTPKRSIPNYL
+189 ENENTPKRSIPNYL

-274 VFKLAVES
+274 VFQLAVDS
-282 ITQTLNHLECMNFT
+282 ITQTLHHLECMNFS
-296 GKIKLKNG
+296 GKIKLKNE

-319 DIFSSIQSGTQQYYF
+319 DIFSSTQYGTQQYYF

-357 FDGLNIKLLERY
+357 FDGLSIKLLERY

>member
-1 MINLRILF
+1 MNILQILF
-9 CFVLMALSTT
+9 CFVLIALSTT
-19 LQAERFVVE
+19 LRAERFVVE

-106 LKILLLPENQNE
+106 LKVLLLPENQNE

-132 FKWQGLSI
+132 FQWQGLSI
-140 KKSMPFWVRF
+140 KKSMPFWVQF
-150 DELSLTHT
+150 DELSLTQT
-158 IGAMM
+158 IEAMM

-176 ERSTTSSGYSLYE
+176 DRSTTSSSYSLY
-189 NENENTPKRSIPNYL
+189 ENENTPKRSIPNYL

-214 TTNVIQ
+214 TSNVIQ

-263 RRRDLESIQEA
+263 RRRDLDSIQEA

-282 ITQTLNHLECMNFT
+282 ITQTLHHLECMNFS
-296 GKIKLKNG
+296 GKIKLKNK

-319 DIFSSIQSGTQQYYF
+319 DIFSSVQSGTQQYYF

-357 FDGLNIKLLERY
+357 FDGLSIKLLERY